1 MTRESRPP
9 TRDRA
14 DMMLDMRP
22 THTSHGDL
30 ENHNGSHDHG
40 LGQRGR
46 TKGQGNWR
54 PPQKTGRRYY
64 QS

>member
-1 MTRESRPP
+1 
-9 TRDRA
+9 
-14 DMMLDMRP
+14 MMLDMRP

-46 TKGQGNWR
+46 TKGQGSNWR